1 MNDEKSEFSLY
12 AELTTRLQELKMIIN
27 NALGSESFEAEVNTY
42 KPIKPK
48 QVDVS
53 RLAAKNKGS
62 SPAIAKSPRGSK
74 KLFPEGLMYKA
85 PNFEDEDTEPRDEKP
100 SLGDAEMPTDVED
113 DEPAEDSQD
122 KQLEL
127 ALETALALLRKKKST
142 LQVTDS
148 EANRVRPP
156 LDS

>member
-12 AELTTRLQELKMIIN
+12 AELKTRLQELETVIN
-27 NALGSESFEAEVNTY
+27 NALGSEDFKAEVKTY

-48 QVDVS
+48 VIDVTK
-53 RLAAKNKGS
+53 LAAKNTSS
-62 SPAIAKSPRGSK
+62 SPSIAKSPRGNK
-74 KLFPEGLMYKA
+74 KLIPEGLLYKE
-85 PNFEDEDTEPRDEKP
+85 PRFEEEDTEPREDKP
-100 SLGDAEMPTDVED
+100 SMGESEMPANIED
-113 DEPAEDSQD
+113 DEPAEDSQE

-127 ALETALALLRKKKST
+127 ALETVLALLRKKKST
-142 LQVTDS
+142 LQVADS